1 MKLRTRVLPLL
12 ACLLPLT
19 FPAAQASES
28 MSRGDVEKIVHD
40 YMLAHPELLID
51 MSNALRAKQEAQQ
64 QQADVTLIQQNKKA
78 LFEQANDPVGGN
90 AKGTVTV
97 VEFFDYNCGYCKRSQ
112 SLVEQL
118 VATNKDLRYIYKE
131 FPILTETSL
140 TAAKAALAVSSLHP
154 DKYVAFHNALMN
166 HQGPFKDAKDLEA
179 IAKKQGLS
187 WPALEK
193 KMQDPAISQQLADNQ
208 KLAQALGLTGT
219 PAFVI
224 NNSILRGAPRTM
236 DDLNDAIKAK

>member
-12 ACLLPLT
+12 ACLFPLT
-19 FPAAQASES
+19 ISAVQASES
-28 MSRGDVEKIVHD
+28 MSRQDVEKIVHD

-78 LFEQANDPVGGN
+78 LFEQASDPVGGN
-90 AKGTVTV
+90 AKGTTTV

-118 VATNKDLRYIYKE
+118 VATNKDVRYIYKE
-131 FPILTETSL
+131 FPILSETSL
-140 TAAKAALAVSSLHP
+140 IAAKAALAVSSLHP

-166 HQGPFKDAKDLEA
+166 HQGPFKDTKDIEA

-187 WPALEK
+187 WPAIEK
-193 KMQDPAISQQLADNQ
+193 KMQDPAISQQLAENQ
-208 KLAQALGLTGT
+208 KLAQSLGLTGT